1 MAALSTNSIPDLAL
15 LKELAEDADNRRATA
30 IQRQF
35 SIENLLPRPPLNL
48 QQGLAI

>member
-1 MAALSTNSIPDLAL
+1 MPDLAL
-15 LKELAEDADNRRATA
+15 LKELAEDADNRRAKA

-35 SIENLLPRPPLNL
+35 SMENLLPRTPRNL